1 MLVLSPLLLPLR
13 YPAQPFSSPMV
24 HATKDESPPSPQR
37 PVGGG
42 SQGPSLGMYKSN
54 SPPPKKNISLTRD
67 HLGAA
72 YVPAAPAADDL
83 ASTLDRLSL
92 GSPGTPTECSAAST
106 RRQAPFN
113 ITVHASSSII
123 SIYNGQLHAD
133 AGTQTTGTQS
143 RRRRGAPSAHTSHAR
158 APSPAATAPP
168 AVPLVVQTGSGGSSA
183 HVPIPQGV
191 PARPVSPPARVGLG
205 VFVSSPSSPRLVS
218 APSTSSSSVVGGD
231 DPSFDG
237 EDEGNEEPQ
246 PEPEPGECSACR
258 IHIREAN
265 VFWFQWSSSPRPTMT
280 TTGGGMLWLRG
291 FVTGYGLPG
300 PTWRGMSP
308 GSVAACTS
316 PSTPARRQTL
326 TTTPTVKREPC
337 GACTNEHGGS
347 VVTVMLSSA

>member
-1 MLVLSPLLLPLR
+1 MEVRRALLWVCLNQPLPR
-13 YPAQPFSSPMV
+13 
-24 HATKDESPPSPQR
+24 
-37 PVGGG
+37 
-42 SQGPSLGMYKSN
+42 
-54 SPPPKKNISLTRD
+54 NICLTRD
-67 HLGAA
+67 PQGPPN
-72 YVPAAPAADDL
+72 VPVAPVVEDV

-106 RRQAPFN
+106 RCQAPFN

-246 PEPEPGECSACR
+246 PEPEPGECSAC
-258 IHIREAN
+258 
-265 VFWFQWSSSPRPTMT
+265 
-280 TTGGGMLWLRG
+280 
-291 FVTGYGLPG
+291 
-300 PTWRGMSP
+300 
-308 GSVAACTS
+308 
-316 PSTPARRQTL
+316 
-326 TTTPTVKREPC
+326 
-337 GACTNEHGGS
+337 
-347 VVTVMLSSA
+347 